1 MVWGEEVR
9 QRGSPGLLQVGGVCT
24 CTSTCRGDGGW
35 WACLSPASSRSI
47 RQGSTLKL
55 MRSSFLSDFQTAV
68 DVFRRIILEAEKID
82 GAASQGKSS
91 CSVM

>member
-1 MVWGEEVR
+1 MGQE
-9 QRGSPGLLQVGGVCT
+9 GSLG
-24 CTSTCRGDGGW
+24 TSTRRGDGGQ
-35 WACLSPASSRSI
+35 WAFFSSASSRSI
-47 RQGSTLKL
+47 HQGSTLKL
-55 MRSSFLSDFQTAV
+55 MRSSFLFDFQTAV

>member
-1 MVWGEEVR
+1 
-9 QRGSPGLLQVGGVCT
+9 
-24 CTSTCRGDGGW
+24 
-35 WACLSPASSRSI
+35 
-47 RQGSTLKL
+47 
-55 MRSSFLSDFQTAV
+55 MRSSFLFDLQTAV